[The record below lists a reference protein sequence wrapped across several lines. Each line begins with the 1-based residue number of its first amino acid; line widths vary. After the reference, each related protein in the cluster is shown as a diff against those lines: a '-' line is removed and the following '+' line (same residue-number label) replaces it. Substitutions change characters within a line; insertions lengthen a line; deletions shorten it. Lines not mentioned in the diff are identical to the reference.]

1 MKASSQSQ
9 KKDKTRKTNK
19 KKHRVAIRQGGDRLN
34 RATPRFMLPALLAL
48 GGGYGFVA
56 DNAAALEL
64 GQISVQSTLGQPLRA
79 SIAYALGPNE
89 SIHSSCIFLRP
100 AIASRGLPE
109 IRNAMV
115 NVSNSAIHLT
125 GSTAV
130 REPLLTL
137 QLVVD
142 CPYSANL
149 SREYALFVEPSARSQ
164 AAPVVA
170 TTGPTVRNVDTVSL
184 QDVVPAAQ
192 RTARTAT
199 TSAAPIRGES
209 RYQVQSGDS
218 LSGIA
223 SRISDRDISLWQAV
237 DVIFAANPDAF
248 INNDRNRL
256 RAGSILVLPG
266 MGQVDGDRSDSSPGS
281 RGLSAAA
288 STIVQPIAEAPATVA
303 PSAVTSR
310 EARTVANL
318 PDTVTT
324 TAAATDSAIADTRQA
339 AAAVDADNPFVT
351 VDSMTQT
358 AGAQTAGDGQQFAPP
373 QESIAD
379 TRIESPVTPRIVVS
393 TGSSSTSDGWGW
405 LAWLGGSGVA
415 IILGLLLFGRQLK
428 DRVSPR
434 GDRLLLDTNPGRRL
448 TDVGKSRQKDAH
460 QDLAITVEDFAP
472 EARPVTLDAD
482 LDSGLGFDDDE
493 IDLAQEF
500 GFSTSRDLYGSVDIE
515 LTELAT
521 PEPAQ
526 QPTDIIPPKRFSESL
541 ILEKEIP
548 PGDDTGEY
556 DLSMIVDAT
565 RQSIDEEA
573 DTTKDLRAVQLD
585 TGDNETLDADDY
597 TLSKAVEYRILE
609 QDYEAE
615 LTATQALNVELLKAA
630 KAATARGD
638 AILDSEAPTAEYVEL
653 GADLTAQL
661 PESFDEDRTTE
672 MPLNYDNYEP
682 VTQELTAVVEP
693 DDTGINAEIT
703 RELPAADNDATVEMD
718 IETATVDTKKLR
730 AS

>member
-9 KKDKTRKTNK
+9 KNDKSKRIDK
-19 KKHRVAIRQGGDRLN
+19 KNQHAAIRQGGDRLH
-34 RATPRFMLPALLAL
+34 RATPGLLLPALLAI
-48 GGGYGFVA
+48 GGGYGVMA

-64 GQISVQSTLGQPLRA
+64 GEINVQSTLGQPLRA

-89 SIHSSCIFLRP
+89 SIHGSCIYLRP
-100 AIASRGLPE
+100 ANASRGLPE
-109 IRNAMV
+109 IRNALV
-115 NVSNSAIHLT
+115 NVSNGAIRLT

-149 SREYALFVEPSARSQ
+149 SREYALFIEPSSRLQ
-164 AAPVVA
+164 TAPVVA
-170 TTGPTVRNVDTVSL
+170 TTGPSVRSVAPIVRRNVAPAV
-184 QDVVPAAQ
+184 QPAA
-192 RTARTAT
+192 RPVS

-209 RYQVQSGDS
+209 RYRVQAGDS

-223 SRISDRDISLWQAV
+223 ARISDRDISLWQAV

-256 RAGSILVLPG
+256 RAGSVLVLPG
-266 MGQVDGDRSDSSPGS
+266 MGQVGS
-281 RGLSAAA
+281 TGLSAAA
-288 STIVQPIAEAPATVA
+288 STIVQPQAAAVEPSTAAP
-303 PSAVTSR
+303 R
-310 EARTVANL
+310 E
-318 PDTVTT
+318 
-324 TAAATDSAIADTRQA
+324 TAAAADLRDSATTNATVTDSSVTETRQA
-339 AAAVDADNPFVT
+339 DVAVDADNPFVT
-351 VDSMTQT
+351 ADTP
-358 AGAQTAGDGQQFAPP
+358 AQTAGDGQRFAPP
-373 QESIAD
+373 QETIAA

-393 TGSSSTSDGWGW
+393 SGSSSTSDGWGW

-428 DRVSPR
+428 DRFSPR
-434 GDRLLLDTNPGRRL
+434 GDRLVLDKNPGRRR
-448 TDVGKSRQKDAH
+448 TDPGSNRQKDAH
-460 QDLAITVEDFAP
+460 QDLADTVEDFAP
-472 EARPVTLDAD
+472 DARPVTLDAD
-482 LDSGLGFDDDE
+482 FDSGLGFDDDE

-521 PEPAQ
+521 PVPEQP
-526 QPTDIIPPKRFSESL
+526 PTDIIPPKRFSESL
-541 ILEKEIP
+541 ILEKEVP
-548 PGDDTGEY
+548 PSDDTGEY

-573 DTTKDLRAVQLD
+573 DTTKDLRAVQVD
-585 TGDNETLDADDY
+585 TGDNESLGADDY
-597 TLSKAVEYRILE
+597 TLSKAVEYKILE

-615 LTATQALNVELLKAA
+615 LTATQALNVELMKAA
-630 KAATARGD
+630 KAATAGRD
-638 AILDSEAPTAEYVEL
+638 AIADSEGPTAQYVEL

-672 MPLNYDNYEP
+672 MPLNYEP
-682 VTQELTAVVEP
+682 VTQELTEVVEL
-693 DDTGINAEIT
+693 DDSGINEEVT

-718 IETATVDTKKLR
+718 IESATVDTKKLR

>member
-9 KKDKTRKTNK
+9 QNDKSNKTNK
-19 KKHRVAIRQGGDRLN
+19 NKHRVASRQGGERLN
-34 RATPRFMLPALLAL
+34 RATPRLMLPALLAL
-48 GGGYGFVA
+48 GGGYGMMA

-64 GQISVQSTLGQPLRA
+64 GDMNVQSTLGQPLRA

-89 SIHSSCIFLRP
+89 SIHNHCIYLRP
-100 AIASRGLPE
+100 ANASRGLPE
-109 IRNAMV
+109 IRNATV
-115 NVSNSAIHLT
+115 NVTNGAIRLT

-130 REPLLTL
+130 REPILTL

-149 SREYALFVEPSARSQ
+149 SREYALFIEPSSRLQ
-164 AAPVVA
+164 AAPVAA
-170 TTGPTVRNVDTVSL
+170 TT
-184 QDVVPAAQ
+184 VPAVRSTNPVTRRDIAPATQ
-192 RTARTAT
+192 RAARPAT
-199 TSAAPIRGES
+199 TSGAPIRGET
-209 RYQVQSGDS
+209 RYRVQAGDS

-256 RAGSILVLPG
+256 RAGSVLVLPG
-266 MGQVDGDRSDSSPGS
+266 MGQVDAGRSDSSVGS
-281 RGLSAAA
+281 RDLAAAA
-288 STIVQPIAEAPATVA
+288 STLFQPEVTASAPVEPSAATARLTQTAVDLRDPVSTNAALTESTVA
-303 PSAVTSR
+303 V
-310 EARTVANL
+310 
-318 PDTVTT
+318 
-324 TAAATDSAIADTRQA
+324 TRQA
-339 AAAVDADNPFVT
+339 NSATDADNPFVT
-351 VDSMTQT
+351 PDFP
-358 AGAQTAGDGQQFAPP
+358 AQAAGDGQRFAPP
-373 QESIAD
+373 QETIAD
-379 TRIESPVTPRIVVS
+379 TRIESPVTPRIMVS
-393 TGSSSTSDGWGW
+393 TGTSSTSEGWGW

-428 DRVSPR
+428 DRFAPR
-434 GDRLLLDTNPGRRL
+434 GDRLVLDTNPGRRR
-448 TDVGKSRQKDAH
+448 TDSGNTRQKDVP
-460 QDLAITVEDFAP
+460 QDLATTVEDYAP
-472 EARPVTLDAD
+472 DARPVTLDAD
-482 LDSGLGFDDDE
+482 LDSGMGFDDDE

-521 PEPAQ
+521 PAPEQP
-526 QPTDIIPPKRFSESL
+526 PTDIIPPQRFSETL
-541 ILEKEIP
+541 ILEKEVP
-548 PGDDTGEY
+548 PSDDTGEY

-573 DTTKDLRAVQLD
+573 DTAKDLRAVQID
-585 TGDNETLDADDY
+585 TGDNETLDADEY
-597 TLSKAVEYRILE
+597 TLSKAVEYKILE

-615 LTATQALNVELLKAA
+615 LTATQALNVELMKAA
-630 KAATARGD
+630 RAATASKE
-638 AILDSEAPTAEYVEL
+638 ANADSEAPTAEYIEL
-653 GADLTAQL
+653 GSELTAQL

-672 MPLNYDNYEP
+672 MPLNYEP
-682 VTQELTAVVEP
+682 ATQELTEVVDL
-693 DDTGINAEIT
+693 DDSGINEEVT